1 MRLAVLDIGSNSVHL
16 LVVDAHVGAPPL
28 PATSHKEVLRLA
40 EYLKDDGSISTYGQ
54 NRLVDFVRE
63 AITIAEN
70 QGSEQI
76 LAFATSAIRS
86 APNGEE
92 TIQLINE
99 QTGVALNVMSGEAEA
114 RITFLAVRRWFGW
127 SAGGILLLDI
137 GGGSLEIA
145 AGRDEYPDAAL
156 SVPLGAGRMH
166 RDFLAGDMPDLADVD
181 RLRRHA
187 RYTVG
192 RIAGQINRVGRRDK
206 VVGSSKTFRSLAR
219 IAGAAP
225 SNAGIFVPRTLKRR
239 DLPGI
244 IDELIQRTPEE
255 RAQLPGVSEARAGQV
270 LAGAIVAE
278 AAMTVFD
285 VSTMHISPWALRE
298 GIIMRRLDLLDSSE
312 TVSPTRGELPGALGG
327 AHADAAARLPTTAV
341 SAAATHSSA
350 ATHSPAVPTAGS
362 GAVLL

>member
-40 EYLKDDGSISTYGQ
+40 EYLKDDGSISAYGQ

-92 TIQLINE
+92 TIALIKE
-99 QTGVALNVMSGEAEA
+99 QTGVTLNVMSGEAEA

-127 SAGGILLLDI
+127 SAGGILMLDI
-137 GGGSLEIA
+137 GGGSLELA

-166 RDFLAGDMPDLADVD
+166 REFLAGDMPELADVD
-181 RLRRHA
+181 ALRKHA

-192 RIAGQINRVGRRDK
+192 RIAGQINRVGTPDK

-225 SNAGIFVPRTLKRR
+225 SSAGIFVPRTLKRK

-244 IDELIQRTPEE
+244 IDDLIRRTPQE

-298 GIIMRRLDLLDSSE
+298 GIIMRRIDLLDSSE
-312 TVSPTRGELPGALGG
+312 TLSPTRAAVPGLLEDPHAEAA
-327 AHADAAARLPTTAV
+327 AHAGQLPTTSV
-341 SAAATHSSA
+341 SEAMATRSPTAPSGASA
-350 ATHSPAVPTAGS
+350 AT
-362 GAVLL
+362 LL